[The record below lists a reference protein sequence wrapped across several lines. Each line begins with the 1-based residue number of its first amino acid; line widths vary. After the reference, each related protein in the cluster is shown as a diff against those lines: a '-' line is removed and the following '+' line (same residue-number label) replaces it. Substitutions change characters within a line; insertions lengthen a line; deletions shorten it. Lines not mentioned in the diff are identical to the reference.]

1 MSFFEPLPPEA
12 PRAEHTWRP
21 PLWDRP
27 SEGTLPAVV
36 PVNQIVV
43 RTAEVVVE
51 IELVRV
57 YPNGF
62 TVGLMAL
69 GDPRS
74 DEGITSTLMGFGG
87 GRGGDPGFPRLGVR
101 FADGRTAGRE
111 IHDRAV
117 ARDDR
122 GMPTEPLVRMASG
135 GGGSSGMRTEFWIHP
150 LPPPG
155 PVDIIVGLPAL
166 DDLEQTVTVDG
177 DRIIDAAQ
185 RAQVIWK

>member
-1 MSFFEPLPPEA
+1 MSFFEPLPPEP
-12 PRAEHTWRP
+12 PRVEHTWRP

-36 PVNQIVV
+36 PVHQTVV
-43 RTAEVVVE
+43 RTDELVVE

-74 DEGITSTLMGFGG
+74 DERITTKLMGFGH
-87 GRGGDPGFPRLGVR
+87 GRGGEAGFPRLGVR

-111 IHDRAV
+111 SHGRSV
-117 ARDDR
+117 TRDDR
-122 GMPTEPLVRMASG
+122 GMPTEPLVRMTSG

-155 PVDIIVGLPAL
+155 PVEVIVGLPTL
-166 DDLEQTVTVDG
+166 DDLEQSVIVDG
-177 DRIIDAAQ
+177 DMIIDASR
-185 RAQVIWK
+185 RAQVIWE